1 MKALTA
7 AAACLVF
14 SLLAPE
20 LTAEEVRTRLINY
33 LTEYEPKLSE
43 LIADELMVQENVR
56 GDRPTGGIGPRE
68 YRTIRSEVAFIAL
81 PSDAGWMGFRRVLKV
96 GSDDVAGSD
105 EKLTTVL
112 AGGTRD
118 DYFKARAMLADS
130 ARFNLGS
137 PRTTNLP
144 NLPLEVLHSRHAGR
158 FSVRIA
164 GKEHVGGKNTT
175 KLVFVETS
183 TPTIIRAYDNG
194 DMRSI
199 VAAFVD
205 EKTGQLW
212 RADVITRDPRDE
224 RFAFDYVISVTFQ
237 HNKVFDLLVPA
248 TMHEDF
254 FAGINRRAWAD
265 AKYTNYHRFQT
276 SARILPQGFR

>member
-1 MKALTA
+1 MKALTITA
-7 AAACLVF
+7 ALVAF
-14 SLLAPE
+14 GALAPE
-20 LTAEEVRTRLINY
+20 VTADELRARLLKYLTA
-33 LTEYEPKLSE
+33 YEPRLSE
-43 LIADELMVQENVR
+43 LIADELMVQQNER
-56 GDRPTGGIGPRE
+56 GDGPLGGIGPRE
-68 YRTIRSEVAFIAL
+68 YRTMRSEVAFIAL
-81 PSDAGWMGFRRVLKV
+81 PSDAGWMGFRKVLKV
-96 GSDDVAGSD
+96 GSDDVSGSQD
-105 EKLTTVL
+105 TLTTVL
-112 AGGTRD
+112 ASGSRD

-144 NLPLEVLHSRHAGR
+144 NLPLEMLHPRHARR

-164 GKEHVGGKNTT
+164 GKEHVGGRNTT

-183 TPTIIRAYDNG
+183 MPTIIRAYDNG
-194 DMRSI
+194 NMRSI

-224 RFAFDYVISVTFQ
+224 RFGFDHVISVTFQ
-237 HNKVFDLLVPA
+237 HNKVLDLLVPA

-254 FAGINRRAWAD
+254 FAGINRRAWGD
-265 AKYTNYHRFQT
+265 AKYTNYRRFQT
-276 SARILPQGFR
+276 SGRMLPQGLQ